1 MRVLVVERNEAFV
14 GAATIFHH
22 NGLAIESS
30 LHEIELGIDVTRMLE
45 RVKETKAEFEEYE
58 DARADHMQDEWKER
72 WRDERDSER
81 SVSDMFGSLKG
92 DRG

>member
-30 LHEIELGIDVTRMLE
+30 LHEIELGIDVTRMFGT
-45 RVKETKAEFEEYE
+45 RQGDQSEFEEYE
-58 DARADHMQDEWKER
+58 DARADHMQDEWKG
-72 WRDERDSER
+72 SAGVMSATAKR
-81 SVSDMFGSLKG
+81 SVSGYVS
-92 DRG
+92 DR